1 AFAGDVEAGL
11 TARPKRL
18 SCRYFYDHLGS
29 LLFEEICALPEY
41 YLTRT
46 EREILRERADEIA
59 ALFPHAIAL
68 VELGSGSA
76 MKTRLL
82 IEAFRRRRVP
92 LRYVPVDIS
101 PTILEE
107 SALALL
113 ADYPGLEIVA
123 VAAEYHEG
131 LRQLRAERDRPK
143 LVLWLGSNV

>member
-1 AFAGDVEAGL
+1 
-11 TARPKRL
+11 
-18 SCRYFYDHLGS
+18 
-29 LLFEEICALPEY
+29 
-41 YLTRT
+41 
-46 EREILRERADEIA
+46 
-59 ALFPHAIAL
+59 
-68 VELGSGSA
+68 
-76 MKTRLL
+76 
-82 IEAFRRRRVP
+82 EAFRRRRVP

-143 LVLWLGSNV
+143 LVLRLGSNVGNFQRPAAASFLPRVRETMTDADRLLGGIDLRQERAVPARGC